1 MIDLENEFWNIRRAK
16 LEKAFAEAAME
27 LMKHTQAG
35 AMMLP
40 VTGTTPQLFIMIGE
54 AEQIVSMLPK
64 QPNHDTSRLD
74 AIGTCGLCLAVE
86 DTLEAGEWTR
96 RWICHY
102 GEKVLKTDTIRE
114 AIDAAVLDIT
124 TDGQLPN

>member
-54 AEQIVSMLPK
+54 AGQIISMLPA
-64 QPNHDTSRLD
+64 QPNVDGERLD
-74 AIGTCGLCLAVE
+74 AIGNLGLCLAAE
-86 DTLEAGEWTR
+86 DTLANGEWTR
-96 RWICHY
+96 QWICHY
-102 GEKVLKTDTIRE
+102 GEKVLKTETIRQ

-124 TDGQLPN
+124 TEGQLPN